1 MFDLR
6 CLSVSLAFFLLS
18 YCLISAVVAHSW
30 GLAAGLAKRL
40 SARRWADLLFILRC
54 LPLVASGV
62 VTLAFVVPSFIL
74 LEPRISSEPVGEV
87 PLFLGICCLTLFAAG
102 VWNAARAHARTSET
116 VANWMSEA
124 TAVRTQEQ
132 VAIFR
137 IRPDVPALTVAGIC
151 APKILL
157 SNAAAQVLTATEFQ
171 TALRHEVAHVRQRDN
186 LKKLFFRL
194 LAFPGM
200 AKLESVWGEAEEI
213 AADDSA
219 VRSVGDAL
227 DLASALIKLSRF
239 APVQPS
245 AALTTA
251 LVNSPTASVNARV
264 ARLLSWNEAQAG
276 RRGLSLGFVLLP
288 LLGAVAFSVA
298 VYGPLLSEI
307 HSLTEFL
314 VR

>member
-6 CLSVSLAFFLLS
+6 CLSVSLAFFLFS
-18 YCLISAVVAHSW
+18 YCLFSAVVGHTWELAG
-30 GLAAGLAKRL
+30 GLANRL
-40 SARRWADLLFILRC
+40 SARRWSDLLFIFRC
-54 LPLVASGV
+54 FPLIAASV
-62 VTLAFVVPSFIL
+62 VTLAFVIPSFLL
-74 LEPRISSEPVGEV
+74 LEPRVSSEPLGEV
-87 PLFLGICCLTLFAAG
+87 PLFLGLCCLALFASG
-102 VWNAARAHARTSET
+102 IWNAARAHAQTSET

-124 TAVRTQEQ
+124 TAVQSHEP
-132 VAIFR
+132 VAVFR

-151 APKILL
+151 TPKVLL
-157 SNAAAQVLTATEFQ
+157 SNAAARVLTETEFQ
-171 TALRHEVAHVRQRDN
+171 TALRHEVAHVRRRDN

-200 AKLESVWGEAEEI
+200 STLEAAWGEAEEI

-219 VRSVGDAL
+219 VRSVDDAL

-245 AALTTA
+245 ATLTTA
-251 LVNSPTASVNARV
+251 LVTSPTASLNLRV
-264 ARLLSWNEAQAG
+264 ARLLSWNEKQAH
-276 RRGLSLGFVLLP
+276 RGLSLGFVLLP
-288 LLGAVAFSVA
+288 VLGAFAFSLA
-298 VYGPLLSEI
+298 MYGSLLTEI